1 MLSEYL
7 TLPWAAM
14 ELASSEASPPLTV
27 PASPSPVKSAWSTI
41 TCDPLARWKFGWLTS
56 MPSATKATFTPA
68 PVIPSDAAVGA
79 AFGWLLLA
87 RIVCRAW
94 GSSSTAGDPSSWQT
108 AFPFFGP
115 MGLADGAP
123 CVRRCGAHRW
133 LRGIE
138 LKVGRG
144 VGYDLGDGGV
154 GCQPGLFGG
163 DTVALTALMRS

>member
-1 MLSEYL
+1 
-7 TLPWAAM
+7 M

-41 TCDPLARWKFGWLTS
+41 TCDPLARWKFGWSTS
-56 MPSATKATFTPA
+56 MPSAMKATFTPA

-108 AFPFFGP
+108 ALPFFGP
-115 MGLADGAP
+115 LGTADRAP
-123 CVRRCGAHRW
+123 LVRRCGASP
-133 LRGIE
+133 LGS
-138 LKVGRG
+138 G
-144 VGYDLGDGGV
+144 VLNSMWV
-154 GCQPGLFGG
+154 
-163 DTVALTALMRS
+163 VALGTTSATAGLAASRASSA